1 MQTTAFLCFTFFA
14 ELLWAAP
21 EILRLP
27 LSSGADAPMTADVY
41 SFAIIVQEILFQAA
55 PYFFDTF
62 MIKPEGMGTIN
73 YGVFSSH
80 WLENILY
87 PH

>member
-1 MQTTAFLCFTFFA
+1 MQTTAFLCYKFIA

-27 LSSGADAPMTADVY
+27 LSLSSDAPMTADVY

-55 PYFFDTF
+55 PYFFDAS
-62 MIKPEGMGTIN
+62 MIKPEGTGTID